1 MIFEKEYERTE
12 RIGVMPHRSYYVP
25 FDEKEEIAFKYGI
38 QDRLS
43 SSRFISLN
51 GEWQIGRH
59 TGFSEFE
66 LNEPLVGTI
75 EVPSCVQCFGLD
87 EYRYSCARY
96 PFPFRPPFV
105 PADTPVFHYRKT
117 FEIPDETWK
126 YYLNFEGVDSA
137 FYVFVNGRKIG
148 YSQISHAT
156 SEFDVTRYVTKGAN
170 VLDVVVLK
178 WCASSYLEDQDKF
191 RFTGI
196 FRSVYLLRRPFCHI
210 TDFKIETDVA
220 GEYGIVTIRNLGA
233 YPFNYRLQDFCG
245 SVAPAQTAC
254 LKIENP
260 KIWSAETP
268 FLYDIILSAS
278 GEKILQQIGIRTVK
292 IENGVFKINGKHIK
306 LKGVN
311 RHESDPDTGM
321 TVTVEKTKRD
331 LELIK
336 RANANAV
343 RTAHYPDMPQ
353 FYELCNALGLYV
365 MNEAD
370 VESHGAVKSTGGF
383 DKKAWQDFAGCGL
396 YDGAVTEREIALY
409 ERDKNAACVVM
420 WSLGNESNY
429 GRMFHEGAKY
439 IKAADGRP
447 VHYESNWESDH
458 ADYYTPL
465 IDVASRMYPP
475 VSWLTED
482 YLNDKNET
490 RPLVL
495 CEYSHAMGNSCGDLS
510 DYWSA
515 IDSNDRFIGAF
526 VWEWCDHAVRTE
538 KGFCYGG
545 DFGEKEHDGNFCI
558 DGLVSPD
565 RKIKSNFLEMK
576 AVYGGA
582 RRKPAVSIKTALPEK
597 SRARAVK
604 ILVAKDGALTAL
616 FKGRQNVLK
625 APLSINLIRAYLDN
639 DKFIRAEWDKFI
651 DDYRQ
656 EIVDEKREGNELI
669 LRGFTVKNGVAPL
682 MEYTLKYSPFDGGLD
697 IEFEYSV
704 ADFICYLPRI
714 GFEFAVD
721 KKYDKFSYC
730 GYGPNESYVDKRL
743 SSDYGRYE
751 STAKKNFGDY
761 IRPQETGS
769 HFNSTLAMLDGL
781 LKITAENPFS
791 FSVLPYS
798 TMQIKNSR
806 HNFELPPSDA
816 TYVNLDLSMS
826 GIGSNSCG
834 PGLKD
839 EFKAAKRA
847 KNKFRIELL

>member
-1 MIFEKEYERTE
+1 MIFEKEYERME

-25 FDEKEEIAFKYGI
+25 FDEKDEIAFQYGI
-38 QDRLS
+38 QNRLS
-43 SSRFISLN
+43 SSRFIPLD

-59 TGFSEFE
+59 EGFEEFD
-66 LNEPLVGTI
+66 LNEPLYKSIV
-75 EVPSCVQCFGLD
+75 VPSCVQCFGLD

-117 FEIPDETWK
+117 FEMIDDTCK

-137 FYVFVNGRKIG
+137 FYLFVNGKKVG
-148 YSQISHAT
+148 YSQIAHAT
-156 SEFDVTRYVTKGAN
+156 SEFDVTPFLQKGEN
-170 VLDVVVLK
+170 VADVIVLK

-196 FRSVYLLRRPFCHI
+196 FRSVYLLKRPHRHI
-210 TDFKIETDVA
+210 TDFKIETDTV
-220 GEYGIVTIRNLGA
+220 GEYGIVRIRNLGEE
-233 YPFNYRLQDFCG
+233 PFDYRLQEFCG
-245 SVAPAQTAC
+245 TVQPMQSDCV
-254 LKIENP
+254 KIKNP
-260 KIWSAETP
+260 RLWSAESP
-268 FLYDIILSAS
+268 FLYDVTLSS
-278 GEKILQQIGIRTVK
+278 NGEKILQRIGIRTVK
-292 IENGVFKINGKHIK
+292 IEDGIFKINGRHIK

-336 RANANAV
+336 RANANAI

-353 FYELCNALGLYV
+353 FYELCDAIGIYV

-370 VESHGAVKSTGGF
+370 VESHGAAKSTGGY
-383 DKKAWQDFAGCGL
+383 DRKAWQDFAESGL
-396 YDGAVTEREIALY
+396 YDGAVTDREIALY
-409 ERDKNAACVVM
+409 ERDKNASCVVI

-429 GRMFHEGAKY
+429 GRMFYEGAKY
-439 IKAADGRP
+439 IKAADSRP
-447 VHYESNWESDH
+447 IHYESNWESDH
-458 ADYYTPL
+458 AEYYTPL

-475 VSWLTED
+475 VSWLTEG
-482 YLNDKNET
+482 YLDDKNET

-510 DYWSA
+510 DYWSV

-565 RKIKSNFLEMK
+565 RKLGTNYLEMQ

-582 RRKPAVSIKTALPEK
+582 RREPAIYINTSLPEK
-597 SRARAVK
+597 PSAHATEICMDNR
-604 ILVAKDGALTAL
+604 GALTAV
-616 FKGRQNVLK
+616 FKDGCNVLK
-625 APLSINLIRAYLDN
+625 TPLVINLSRAYTDN
-639 DKFIRAEWDKFI
+639 DKFVRVEWDKFI
-651 DDYRQ
+651 DDYKQ
-656 EIVDEKREGNELI
+656 EIISLKKEKNTVI
-669 LRGFTVKNGVAPL
+669 LKGVTVKNGLAPL
-682 MEYTLKYSPFDGGLD
+682 MEYTLKYLPFDGGLD
-697 IEFEYSV
+697 IEFEYRV

-714 GFEFAVD
+714 GFEFSVD
-721 KKYDKFSYC
+721 KQFDKFTYC
-730 GYGPNESYVDKRL
+730 GYGPGESYIDKRL
-743 SSDYGRYE
+743 SSRYGQYE
-751 STAKKNFGDY
+751 STAKTNFGDY

-769 HFNSTLAMLDGL
+769 HFNSTLLILHGL

-798 TMQIKNSR
+798 TEQIQNCR
-806 HNFELPPSDA
+806 HNFELPSSDA
-816 TYVNLDLSMS
+816 VYVNLDLSMS

-839 EFKAAKRA
+839 EFKAVKQA

>member
-1 MIFEKEYERTE
+1 MIFEKEYEKTQ
-12 RIGVMPHRSYYVP
+12 RIGVMPHRSYYIP
-25 FDEKEEIAFKYGI
+25 FDEKDKIAFKHGI

-43 SSRFISLN
+43 SSRFIPLD

-59 TGFSEFE
+59 EGFEEFD
-66 LNEPLVGTI
+66 LNEPLDETI
-75 EVPSCVQCFGLD
+75 EVPSCVQCRNLD
-87 EYRYSCARY
+87 VYRYSCARY

-105 PADTPVFHYRKT
+105 PADTPVFHYRRT
-117 FEIPDETWK
+117 FEITDDTCK

-137 FYVFVNGRKIG
+137 FYVFVNGKKTG
-148 YSQISHAT
+148 YSQIAHAT
-156 SEFDVTRYVTKGAN
+156 SEFDVTPLLKKGGN

-196 FRSVYLLRRPFCHI
+196 FRSVYLLKRPHCHI
-210 TDFKIETDVA
+210 SDFKIETDVT
-220 GEYGIVTIRNLGA
+220 GECAAVTIHNTGA
-233 YPFNYRLQDFCG
+233 YPFDYRFQGVRGKVLPG
-245 SVAPAQTAC
+245 RKAC
-254 LKIENP
+254 INVENP
-260 KIWSAETP
+260 RLWSAETP
-268 FLYDIILSAS
+268 YLYDVMLSAN
-278 GEKILQQIGIRTVK
+278 GEKILRRVGIRTVK
-292 IENGVFKINGKHIK
+292 IEDGVFKINGKHVK

-353 FYELCNALGLYV
+353 FYELCDALGLYV
-365 MNEAD
+365 MDEAD

-383 DKKAWQDFAGCGL
+383 DKAAWQAFAESGL
-396 YDGAVTEREIALY
+396 YDDAVTDRIIALY

-429 GRMFHEGAKY
+429 GRMFHAGAKY

-475 VSWLTED
+475 VSWLTEE

-510 DYWSA
+510 DYWSV
-515 IDSNDRFIGAF
+515 IDSSDRFIGAF
-526 VWEWCDHAVRTE
+526 VWEWCDHAVRKG

-565 RKIKSNFLEMK
+565 RKIKSNYLEMQ

-582 RRKPAVSIKTALPEK
+582 RRTPAVQIKTALPEK
-597 SRARAVK
+597 PRAHATDV
-604 ILVAKDGALTAL
+604 IIGKDGALTAV
-616 FKGRQNVLK
+616 FRNGRNILK
-625 APLSINLIRAYLDN
+625 SPFAVNLVRAYIDN
-639 DKFIRAEWDKFI
+639 DKFVRSEWDKFI
-651 DDYRQ
+651 DDYKQ
-656 EIVDEKREGNELI
+656 EIVSVEKEENRTVVK
-669 LRGFTVKNGVAPL
+669 GFAVKNGLAPL
-682 MEYTLKYSPFDGGLD
+682 MEYTLKYTPFGGGLD
-697 IEFEYSV
+697 IEFEYRV

-714 GFEFAVD
+714 GFEFSVA
-721 KKYDKFSYC
+721 KKYGRFSYC
-730 GYGPNESYVDKRL
+730 GYGPNESYIDKRL
-743 SSDYGRYE
+743 SSEYGYYE

-761 IRPQETGS
+761 IKPQETGS
-769 HFNSTLAMLDGL
+769 HFNSTLLILEGL
-781 LKITAENPFS
+781 MKITAENPFS

-798 TMQIKNSR
+798 TAQIKNCA

-816 TYVNLDLSMS
+816 AYINLDLSMS

-839 EFKAAKRA
+839 EFKAAKQA